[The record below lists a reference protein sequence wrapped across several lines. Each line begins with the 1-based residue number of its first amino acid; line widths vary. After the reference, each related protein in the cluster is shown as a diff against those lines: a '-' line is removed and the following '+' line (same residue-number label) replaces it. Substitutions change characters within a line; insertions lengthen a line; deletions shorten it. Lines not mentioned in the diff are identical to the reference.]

1 MNKPNLF
8 LMIGLVGGAVLGL
21 LASGSFSGFES
32 GATAPKTN
40 DSKHQ
45 MGADNHDHN
54 RLQEV
59 PINAVPSVKIVLD
72 AEGGCTYNMRLDLT
86 NFRFAPENVNGPH
99 EAGEGHAHLYADG
112 QKLSRIYSEWVHFAA
127 PLGSKFIEVTLN
139 SNDHA
144 TLANQGKPITATAAM
159 DDC

>member
-8 LMIGLVGGAVLGL
+8 LIIGLVGGAALGL
-21 LASGSFSGFES
+21 LASGSISGFGS
-32 GATAPKTN
+32 GATAPKM
-40 DSKHQ
+40 DHSKHQ
-45 MGADNHDHN
+45 IGADNHDHD

-59 PINAVPSVKIVLD
+59 PIDAVPSVQITLD

-99 EAGEGHAHLYADG
+99 KDGEGHAHLYADG
-112 QKLSRIYSEWVHFAA
+112 QKLSRIYSEWVYFAA
-127 PLGSKFIEVTLN
+127 PLGSKSIEVTLN

-144 TLANQGKPITATAAM
+144 TLANQGKPITAQAAL